1 MNVKGFKDVTGAEF
15 IAQVMNIAETKI
27 DIRNPLLLMLTE
39 QGLAPVPYLFSL
51 VQETDQIVT
60 IQKSSLIAG
69 PYPIHDD
76 LANAYKE
83 KHGGIVEAPKGLVL

>member
-15 IAQVMNIAETKI
+15 IAQVLHDKETAIEIK
-27 DIRNPLLLMLTE
+27 NPIMLMLTD
-39 QGLAPVPYLFSL
+39 QGLMPMPYLFSL
-51 VQETDQIVT
+51 SHEVNPTIR

-69 PYPIHDD
+69 PYQIREDI
-76 LANAYKE
+76 ANEYKQ